1 MIELVLNPT
10 ENFFPLDNNNQ
21 KLKGLYIP
29 QEPRDK
35 DSRVIFGG
43 RDKYAELIQKIYS
56 KWNLALK
63 SGEITLALLSGLH
76 ASIILFM
83 SLEHI
88 QLHKK
93 RIMILPENAGGHYAT
108 NSILKR
114 LGYETDFFCVD
125 YEKHNIDIKA
135 SLEKANI
142 FAPDYVF
149 IARSNYMQYEDFSWI
164 LGIQSNPIKIF
175 DASQCLTGI
184 ILNKYMSPF
193 DMGFDI
199 VLASLHKDFP
209 GTQQALCAFSQK
221 MEESRLSNIILKEFK
236 NYISNIHPME
246 IFNSVFYLDN
256 LKKLMDYENCKI
268 SNSKA
273 LYDELIKKGM
283 HMEHKT
289 FNNSATQQLWLK
301 CESEKSAYRI
311 FRNLETSGI
320 LVNYL
325 KLPYGLGTGLR
336 LGTGAATIQGLRPHL
351 CKELSEYIAE
361 FVINSELGKNY
372 HQIVKIQNFLKS
384 FITK

>member
-10 ENFFPLDNNNQ
+10 ENFFPLNNNQ
-21 KLKGLYIP
+21 KLKGFYIP

-43 RDKYAELIQKIYS
+43 RDKYATLIQEIYS
-56 KWNLALK
+56 KWNYSLK
-63 SGEITLALLSGLH
+63 SGEISLALLSGLH
-76 ASIILFM
+76 ASILLFM

-88 QLHKK
+88 QSHKK
-93 RIMILPENAGGHYAT
+93 RVMILPESAGGHYAT

-114 LGYETDFFCVD
+114 LGYETDFLCVD
-125 YEKHNIDIKA
+125 YEKHNIDIGA
-135 SLEKANI
+135 SLEKANL

-149 IARSNYMQYEDFSWI
+149 IARSNYMQYDDFSW
-164 LGIQSNPIKIF
+164 LSGIQSNPVKIF

-209 GTQQALCAFSQK
+209 GTQQALCAFSQRMK
-221 MEESRLSNIILKEFK
+221 ESQISNTILKEFK
-236 NYISNIHPME
+236 KYISNIHPME

-256 LKKLMDYENCKI
+256 LKKLMDYETFKM

-273 LYDELIKKGM
+273 LYDELINRGM
-283 HMEHKT
+283 NMEHKV
-289 FNNSATQQLWLK
+289 FNDSATQQLWLK
-301 CESEKSAYRI
+301 CESDKSAYKI
-311 FRNLETSGI
+311 FRSLETSGI

-325 KLPYGLGTGLR
+325 KLPYELGAGLR
-336 LGTGAATIQGLRPHL
+336 IGTGAATIQGLRPYF
-351 CKELSEYIAE
+351 CRELALYIAE
-361 FVINSELGKNY
+361 FVADPELGKDY
-372 HQIVKIQNFLKS
+372 DQITKIQNFLKS
-384 FITK
+384 FIIK